1 VGFGERVLRRRDLGI
16 ATVRKEGDRLIS
28 ICGVEGQSG
37 K

>member
-1 VGFGERVLRRRDLGI
+1 LGI